1 MSRPK
6 EHYAILRDGYPL
18 GISANNRFLRTYK
31 TRESAERSARDKAAD
46 DARYGRG
53 DYYYEV
59 ARLMFAIK
67 PEGADAK

>member
-31 TRESAERSARDKAAD
+31 TREAAERSAVDKAYD

-53 DYYYEV
+53 PHTYEV
-59 ARLMFAIK
+59 TRITF
-67 PEGADAK
+67 EGVDEE